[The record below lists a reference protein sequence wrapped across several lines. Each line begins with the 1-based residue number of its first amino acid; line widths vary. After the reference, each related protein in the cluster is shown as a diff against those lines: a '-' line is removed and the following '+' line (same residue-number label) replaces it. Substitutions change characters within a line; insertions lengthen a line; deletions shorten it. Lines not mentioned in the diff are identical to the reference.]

1 MNIELEDILFQQLVT
16 WFQSRSER
24 VIVALSGGVDSA
36 VVAMAA
42 KKALDKNAIA
52 VTADY
57 NTLSADE
64 LTSAKKVAK
73 EIDIEHRII
82 KYNELDNIEFVKND
96 QSRCYHCRTE
106 LAAYLSNEARQ
117 MNVSLIVDGTNTDD
131 LSDFRPGIKALRENG
146 IKSPLVELGINKQDV
161 RNIAKSN
168 KLSVYDKP
176 SNSCL
181 ASRIPHGMPITLDK
195 LKRIEMSESL
205 IKSIFNVK
213 QVRVRDHQGI
223 ARIEVGKEEI
233 KEMFDFEKISE
244 LDSKL
249 KGLGFIHIALDLAGY
264 NNREKFKNHQNNIS
278 P

>member
-1 MNIELEDILFQQLVT
+1 MKLEDRLFQQLVS
-16 WFQSRSER
+16 WFQNRNER

-42 KKALDKNAIA
+42 KKAMDKNAIA

-57 NTLSADE
+57 NTLSEEE
-64 LTSAKKVAK
+64 LTSAKRVAE
-73 EIDIEHRII
+73 EINIEHKII

-96 QSRCYHCRTE
+96 QLRCYHCRTE
-106 LAAYLSNEARQ
+106 LASYLSNEARQ
-117 MNVSLIVDGTNTDD
+117 MNVGLIVDGTNTDD
-131 LSDFRPGIKALRENG
+131 LSDIRPGIRALRENG

-168 KLSVYDKP
+168 NLSVYDKP

-181 ASRIPHGMPITLDK
+181 ASRIPHGMPVTLEK
-195 LKRIEMSESL
+195 LKRIETAESL

-213 QVRVRDHQGI
+213 QVRVRDHQDI

-233 KEMFDFEKISE
+233 KQMFDSEKISE
-244 LDSKL
+244 VDSKL
-249 KGLGFIHIALDLAGY
+249 KELGFKHIALDLSGY
-264 NNREKFKNHQNNIS
+264 NNRENFKNSSYNNS
-278 P
+278 S

>member
-1 MNIELEDILFQQLVT
+1 MKLEDRLFQQLVS
-16 WFQSRSER
+16 WFQNRNER

-42 KKALDKNAIA
+42 KKAMDKNAIA

-57 NTLSADE
+57 NTLSEEE
-64 LTSAKKVAK
+64 LTSAKRVAE
-73 EIDIEHRII
+73 EINIEHKII

-96 QSRCYHCRTE
+96 QLRCYHCRTE
-106 LAAYLSNEARQ
+106 LASYLSNEARQ
-117 MNVSLIVDGTNTDD
+117 MNVGLIVDGTNTDD
-131 LSDFRPGIKALRENG
+131 LSDIRPGIRALREND

-168 KLSVYDKP
+168 NLSVYDKP

-181 ASRIPHGMPITLDK
+181 ASRIPHGMPVTLEK
-195 LKRIEMSESL
+195 LKRIETAESL

-213 QVRVRDHQGI
+213 QVRVRDHQDI

-233 KEMFDFEKISE
+233 KQMFDSEKISE
-244 LDSKL
+244 VDSKL
-249 KGLGFIHIALDLAGY
+249 KELGFKHIALDLSGY
-264 NNREKFKNHQNNIS
+264 NNRENFKNSSYNNS
-278 P
+278 S